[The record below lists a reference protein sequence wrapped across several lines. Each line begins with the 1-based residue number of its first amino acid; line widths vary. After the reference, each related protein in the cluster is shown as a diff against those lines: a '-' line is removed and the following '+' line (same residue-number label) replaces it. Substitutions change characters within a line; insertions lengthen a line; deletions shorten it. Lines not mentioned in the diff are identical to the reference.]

1 MERRLRT
8 LAPVAPDIR
17 PPPPLAPGE
26 AVAIAARHH
35 RSGSDGSP
43 LAVPPPLLPRSH
55 HWQPGGS
62 SSSTSISSP
71 ILSLSSPLSS
81 PARLSKRGGNGGGSA
96 RSNTS
101 GHNGNGNGNNNN
113 NTAVACDPCRKRKC
127 KCDGA
132 KPCCGSCGY
141 RGAGGECKYTGE
153 QSGRARAIRL
163 DKRNADLERENDRLR
178 HLYRLLG
185 EMPETEAREVLRRVR
200 AAEDPL
206 AVLNY
211 IRDQKV

>member
-1 MERRLRT
+1 MMERRLRT

-127 KCDGA
+127 KVCKISRVIQPPLVVSPNEPLKKGV
-132 KPCCGSCGY
+132 CWFGSKSPY
-141 RGAGGECKYTGE
+141 
-153 QSGRARAIRL
+153 I
-163 DKRNADLERENDRLR
+163 
-178 HLYRLLG
+178 HLTNSHTHGKIFYLSRKG
-185 EMPETEAREVLRRVR
+185 
-200 AAEDPL
+200 
-206 AVLNY
+206 
-211 IRDQKV
+211 K

>member
-1 MERRLRT
+1 MMERRLRT

-17 PPPPLAPGE
+17 PPPPFAPGE

-101 GHNGNGNGNNNN
+101 AHNSNGNGNGNNNN

-127 KCDGA
+127 KVCKKSRVVQFPVVVVPKKSRKKGLCWFGSQR
-132 KPCCGSCGY
+132 PC
-141 RGAGGECKYTGE
+141 
-153 QSGRARAIRL
+153 I
-163 DKRNADLERENDRLR
+163 
-178 HLYRLLG
+178 HLTNSHTHGKIFYLSRKG
-185 EMPETEAREVLRRVR
+185 
-200 AAEDPL
+200 
-206 AVLNY
+206 
-211 IRDQKV
+211 K